1 MLPLVFKCMASH
13 LTLISKG
20 HHLISDYLTKRK
32 PWGKGISWAATCTD
46 SWGLNASHLFQ
57 GIFRRK
63 PLLSSQVMLASL
75 KREQEPICS
84 QTRLLEELLRALMA
98 PWAGCF
104 VPLVWCG
111 CGMLVVWSGVCS
123 RDILNKAGK
132 ETGFC
137 AQALKG
143 FDCFFHLLFARR
155 APTAYSR
162 NFSSLKML
170 FYTQHSCH
178 QGLLNTAKCLCRTE
192 TAWECFSQWVRL
204 KVQ

>member
-1 MLPLVFKCMASH
+1 MGSH
-13 LTLISKG
+13 L
-20 HHLISDYLTKRK
+20 HR
-32 PWGKGISWAATCTD
+32 
-46 SWGLNASHLFQ
+46 F
-57 GIFRRK
+57 
-63 PLLSSQVMLASL
+63 
-75 KREQEPICS
+75 
-84 QTRLLEELLRALMA
+84 LRAECIPPVPRNITQEALTQLSGYA
-98 PWAGCF
+98 SILKKGAGAHLQPDTAAGGAAQSPHGP
-104 VPLVWCG
+104 VRRMLRPTGMVWLRDVGGVVG
-111 CGMLVVWSGVCS
+111 CLQQGHFKQGWEGN
-123 RDILNKAGK
+123 R
-132 ETGFC
+132 GFC